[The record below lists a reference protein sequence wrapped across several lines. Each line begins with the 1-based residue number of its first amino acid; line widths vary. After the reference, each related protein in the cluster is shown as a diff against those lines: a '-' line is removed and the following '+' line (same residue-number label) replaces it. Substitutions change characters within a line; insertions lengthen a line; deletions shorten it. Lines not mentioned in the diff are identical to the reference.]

1 MRTIQNTFHRNTN
14 PLSLMFSGVLILCL
28 LSALKANAQTENWAD
43 TVNAIR
49 RSGQADSVIA
59 NRMGDKAYQ
68 LWASR
73 KLKDCDLF
81 LTEQHRF
88 AEKSGNA
95 SSLAYAYYN
104 TAIRNYGQL
113 ANDSIIALLRT
124 GISYAEKGGQPLY
137 RSKLYRTL
145 AQALELSGEL
155 EKAAE
160 AAQQSEK
167 NARLLNDDNE
177 IAKTSLAYGIILSRT
192 EKIREALQKYYAA
205 IDILEKLKDNR
216 SLAVAYNAVGN
227 IHLKD
232 LNYDRCREYYQRNLD
247 HCKKS
252 YPPYLPTAYL
262 GLATYYY
269 TLNFPDSALPYYDSA
284 EVAMGQS
291 VDYTRL
297 HVVYSN
303 KATIYSEKNIPDSA
317 ELYHRKTI
325 ELAESMTNMGFRGRL
340 YMNFASFL
348 QSIKSLD
355 SAEFNINKAIGI
367 STEEGDEDGVK
378 DAFRLKGGILFDKGD
393 FVAAKA
399 AYERSII
406 LRDSIA
412 LEVRKKELS
421 RLSEEY
427 ESNKKQEQIQR
438 LVNER
443 KIQQLELEKK
453 NAIIAGNLEE
463 ARRKQ
468 SEIDVLNKENIIQ
481 QLRLAEQQQKLKQ
494 KMLEAE
500 AKEQALAL
508 SKQQEAL
515 KEQEIVQQKNSKNL
529 IIIGGIALLLF
540 LLLGFNQYRI
550 SQHRKNERERFQ
562 LQHQLS
568 ELKIEALRAQ
578 MNPHFIFNALNSI
591 NRYIIRSDRETASDY
606 LVKFSKLMRLVLE
619 NSKSSLVTLQN
630 ETDALRL
637 YIEMEQ
643 LRFDH
648 KFDYSISIDPTIDKE
663 RTMIPPL
670 VLQPYVENA
679 IWHGL
684 LNKGA
689 AGTVSISIIN
699 NKNNS
704 LFCTVEDDG
713 VGRERAAE
721 MKSKT
726 LGSNKSFGT
735 EITRE
740 RIKLLNGDD
749 RNFRIV
755 DLYDAD
761 QRPAGTRVEITL
773 QTEVATAA

>member
-1 MRTIQNTFHRNTN
+1 MRNIQTTYTRQAK
-14 PLSLMFSGVLILCL
+14 PLCL
-28 LSALKANAQTENWAD
+28 LFCGVIFLCLCSVFTANAQTENWAD
-43 TVNAIR
+43 TLKSIR
-49 RSGQADSVIA
+49 QSGLPDSTIA
-59 NRMGDKAYQ
+59 NRIGDKAY
-68 LWASR
+68 LLTITR
-73 KLKDCDLF
+73 KLKDSDVF
-81 LTEQHRF
+81 LSEQF
-88 AEKSGNA
+88 AVARKSGNA

-104 TAIRNYGQL
+104 KAIRNYGQI
-113 ANDSIIALLRT
+113 APDSIIFLIHT
-124 GISYAEKGGQPLY
+124 GIDYAEKGTNLLY

-145 AQALELSGEL
+145 AQILEQTGEL

-160 AAQQSEK
+160 AALQSEK
-167 NARLLNDDNE
+167 YGRILNDENE
-177 IAKTSLAYGIILSRT
+177 IAKTSLAYAIILART
-192 EKIREALQKYYAA
+192 EHTREALQKYYAA

-216 SLAVAYNAVGN
+216 SLAIAYNAVGN

-232 LNYDRCREYYQRNLD
+232 QNYDRCYEYFNRNLA
-247 HCKKS
+247 HCNAY

-262 GLATYYY
+262 GMATYYY
-269 TLNFPDSALPYYDSA
+269 TFNKPDSAILYYDSA
-284 EVAMGQS
+284 EVAMGNS

-317 ELYHRKTI
+317 VLYHQKTI

-340 YMNFASFL
+340 YLNYASYL

-355 SAEFNINKAIGI
+355 SAEFNINKAIAI
-367 STEEGDEDGVK
+367 SSAEGDDDGVK
-378 DAFRLKGGILFDKGD
+378 EALRVKGGILFDKGD
-393 FVAAKA
+393 FAGARA
-399 AYERSII
+399 TYERSII
-406 LRDSIA
+406 VRDSIA
-412 LEVRKKELS
+412 LEAKKKELS

-427 ESNKKQEQIQR
+427 ESNKKQQQILRLTNEQ
-438 LVNER
+438 

-453 NAIIAGNLEE
+453 NAIIAGNLQE
-463 ARRKQ
+463 ARRRQ
-468 SEIDVLNKENIIQ
+468 SEIDLLNKENLIKEL
-481 QLRLAEQQQKLKQ
+481 QLKEQQQALRQ
-494 KMLEAE
+494 KMLEASTQ
-500 AKEQALAL
+500 EQALAL
-508 SKQQEAL
+508 SKQKEELRTQE
-515 KEQEIVQQKNSKNL
+515 VTQQKNAKNM
-529 IIIGGIALLLF
+529 IIIGAIAVFLF

-550 SQHRKNERERFQ
+550 SQHRKNENERHQ

-591 NRYIIRSDRETASDY
+591 NRYIIRSDKETASDY

-619 NSKSSLVTLQN
+619 NSKSSLVTLRN

-648 KFDYSISIDPTIDKE
+648 KFDYSIEIDPTIDRE
-663 RTMIPPL
+663 QTMIPPL

-684 LNKGA
+684 LNKGSEGIVHIKVSK
-689 AGTVSISIIN
+689 AGESQ
-699 NKNNS
+699 
-704 LFCTVEDDG
+704 LFCTVEDNG
-713 VGRERAAE
+713 IGRLKAAE
-721 MKSKT
+721 LKSRT

-749 RNFRIV
+749 KNFRII
-755 DLYDAD
+755 DLYDAN
-761 QRPAGTRVEITL
+761 QQPAGTRVEITL
-773 QTEVATAA
+773 HTTIAEAA